1 MKAPF
6 SLVLAAA
13 AVLVLPVPAAA
24 ERQSWI
30 TTHQTTRFEDIVQMS
45 AFADADQ
52 GPDRLSL
59 YCDTSNRFRIIIL
72 PKRRVLSDGVT
83 SIVLKIDDRAAIVMQ
98 ANAFAENGDETDVV
112 VPLNTDQV
120 ERAIIGAKKVRLHY
134 GPPGQPGADA
144 SFTFDNLA
152 AGQADVLK
160 VCPVGR

>member
-1 MKAPF
+1 MKARF
-6 SLVLAAA
+6 ALLAAA
-13 AVLVLPVPAAA
+13 AALALAVPAAA
-24 ERQSWI
+24 ERQSWV

-45 AFADADQ
+45 AFADADS

-72 PKRRVLSDGVT
+72 PKRQVLSDGVT
-83 SIVLKIDDRAAIVMQ
+83 SIVFKIDDRAPIVMQ

-112 VPLNTDQV
+112 VPLNTDRI
-120 ERAIIGAKKVRLHY
+120 ERTIIGARKVALYY
-134 GPPGQPGADA
+134 GPPGEPAA
-144 SFTFDNLA
+144 EATFTFENLA